1 MKKLIHTSP
10 AAITEINSAGRY
22 GSFLCFADDEYVM
35 TAGEHIA
42 YSIDIDES
50 DIIDA
55 EQLFYHD
62 DAEQIDALVQQVAQM
77 VGCDEDTAEEL
88 IAQREDV
95 HSIDCDVEPE
105 DMADVSWDIQH
116 ITAKAAK
123 LLGFRGVEM
132 DDEQGRMTL
141 IDMLGREADLVAA

>member
-1 MKKLIHTSP
+1 
-10 AAITEINSAGRY
+10 
-22 GSFLCFADDEYVM
+22 
-35 TAGEHIA
+35 
-42 YSIDIDES
+42 
-50 DIIDA
+50 
-55 EQLFYHD
+55 
-62 DAEQIDALVQQVAQM
+62 LVQQVAQM